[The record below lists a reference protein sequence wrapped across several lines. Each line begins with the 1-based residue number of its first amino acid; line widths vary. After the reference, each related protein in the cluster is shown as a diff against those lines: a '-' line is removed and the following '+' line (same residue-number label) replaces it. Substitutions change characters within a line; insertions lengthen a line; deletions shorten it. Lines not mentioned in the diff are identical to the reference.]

1 MDNSLWIST
10 DKKKNRE
17 KLKGRIEAEVCIIG
31 GGLTG
36 ITTGYYLSKQGK
48 EVVILEKNTI
58 GSHTSGNTTGK
69 ITSQHGLFYSYLE
82 ESMGKDYAR
91 EYYNANQEAIRN
103 IKDIIDKDKI
113 ECDFEE
119 QDSFVITQDEK
130 DLNKIKD
137 EVRVVNLIGGE
148 AEYVK
153 SFNNVI
159 NKLSPIGGIKFSN
172 QAQFNSYKYLNALAN
187 IIEENKG
194 KIFEN
199 SKVFSVDK
207 EGEGYSIKTEDGEVF
222 AKYVVIASHYP
233 IINFPGF
240 YFMKMYQET
249 SYLIAVETNE
259 ELFDGMYITNNEPT
273 ISLRTAI
280 YNGKRIAI
288 VGGGKHKTGEE
299 RILKYSYN
307 ELEKIAKKLF
317 PDAKVLFRWNAED
330 CITLDKIPYI
340 GEFSKMMPNV
350 FVGTGYKK
358 WGMTTSNIAGKIISD
373 KILGIDNKYE
383 EIFDSRRIKPI
394 KNYKELTN
402 MVKEVGESLVLK
414 RIKKSHKD
422 LKDLNTD
429 EGKIIEIE
437 GEKLGVYK
445 TKDGEIYA
453 IRPFCSHLGCQLTF
467 NDLDKTWDCP
477 CHGSKFNY
485 KGENLYDPGI
495 KNLEFTKIEE

>member
-10 DKKKNRE
+10 DKQKKRE
-17 KLKGRIEAEVCIIG
+17 KLKSRIETEICIIG

-36 ITTGYYLSKQGK
+36 ITTGYYLSKNNK
-48 EVVILEKNTI
+48 KVVVLEKNTI

-69 ITSQHGLFYSYLE
+69 ITSQHGLFYNYLE
-82 ESMGKDYAR
+82 ESIGKEFAR
-91 EYYNANQEAIRN
+91 DYYNANQEAIKN
-103 IKDIIDKDKI
+103 IKEIIDNENIK
-113 ECDFEE
+113 CDFEQ
-119 QDSFVITQDEK
+119 QDAYVITQDEK
-130 DLNKIKD
+130 DLTKIKD
-137 EVRVVNLIGGE
+137 EVRTVNLIEGE
-148 AEYVK
+148 AEYIK
-153 SFNNVI
+153 KFDNQIS
-159 NKLSPIGGIKFSN
+159 KLEPLGGIRFPN
-172 QAQFNSYKYLNALAN
+172 QAQFNSYKYINALAN
-187 IIEENKG
+187 IIEENDG
-194 KIFEN
+194 KIYED

-207 EGEGYSIKTEDGEVF
+207 ENDGYCIKTEDGEVYS
-222 AKYVVIASHYP
+222 KYVVIASHYP

-259 ELFDGMYITNNEPT
+259 ELFDGMFITNSDPI

-280 YNGKRIAI
+280 YNGKRIVI
-288 VGGGKHKTGEE
+288 IGGQKHKTGEE

-307 ELEKIAKKLF
+307 ELEKIAKKIF

-350 FVGTGYKK
+350 YVGTGYKK
-358 WGMTTSNIAGKIISD
+358 WGITTSNIAGKIISD

-422 LKDLNTD
+422 LKDLNND

-445 TKDGEIYA
+445 TKEGEIYA
-453 IRPFCSHLGCQLTF
+453 IRPYCSHLGCQLTF

-495 KNLEFTKIEE
+495 KNLDFTKIE

>member
-10 DKKKNRE
+10 DKQKKRK
-17 KLKGRIEAEVCIIG
+17 KLEGRIETEICIIG

-36 ITTGYYLSKQGK
+36 ITTGYYLSKNNK
-48 EVVILEKNTI
+48 KVVVLEKNTI

-69 ITSQHGLFYSYLE
+69 ITSQHGLFYNYLE
-82 ESMGKDYAR
+82 ESIGKDYAR
-91 EYYNANQEAIRN
+91 DYYNANQEAIKN
-103 IKDIIDKDKI
+103 IKEIIDNENIK
-113 ECDFEE
+113 CDFEQ
-119 QDSFVITQDEK
+119 QDAYVITQDEK
-130 DLNKIKD
+130 DLTKIKD
-137 EVRVVNLIGGE
+137 EVRTVNLIEGE
-148 AEYVK
+148 AEYIK
-153 SFNNVI
+153 KFDKQIS
-159 NKLSPIGGIKFSN
+159 KLEPLGGIRFPN
-172 QAQFNSYKYLNALAN
+172 QAQFNSYKYINALAN
-187 IIEENKG
+187 IIEQNEG
-194 KIFEN
+194 KIYEN

-207 EGEGYSIKTEDGEVF
+207 ENDGYCIKTEEGEVYS
-222 AKYVVIASHYP
+222 KYVVIASHYP

-259 ELFDGMYITNNEPT
+259 ELFDGMFITNSEPI

-280 YNGKRIAI
+280 YNGKRIVI
-288 VGGGKHKTGEE
+288 IGGQKHKTGEE

-307 ELEKIAKKLF
+307 ELEKIAKKIF

-350 FVGTGYKK
+350 YVGTGYKK
-358 WGMTTSNIAGKIISD
+358 WGITTSNIAGKIISN

-422 LKDLNTD
+422 LKDLNNE

-445 TKDGEIYA
+445 TKEGEIYA
-453 IRPFCSHLGCQLTF
+453 IRPYCSHLGCQLTF